1 MRKTL
6 FAAAATFAFACI
18 AAQANEGNLLT
29 NQQFIRLGTK
39 TITAGDETKKVLDAG
54 GQPDINTDVRNQ
66 YGVKIGEDWTYYD
79 GARSTLWIRVS
90 GGRVVFVATQLK
102 N

>member
-29 NQQFIRLGTK
+29 NQQFIRLGSK
-39 TITAGDETKKVLDAG
+39 TITAGDTDAKVLDAG
-54 GQPDINTDVRNQ
+54 GQPETRTDVINA
-66 YGVKIGEDWTYYD
+66 YGVKLGEDWTYYG
-79 GARSTLWIRVS
+79 GARSTLIIRVS

-102 N
+102 S

>member
-1 MRKTL
+1 MRETS
-6 FAAAATFAFACI
+6 FAVAAAFALACI
-18 AAQANEGNLLT
+18 AGHANEGNLLT

-39 TITAGDETKKVLDAG
+39 TITAGDTGAKVVDAG
-54 GQPDINTDVRNQ
+54 GQPDTRTDVVNGF
-66 YGVKIGEDWTYYD
+66 GVKIGEDWTYWG
-79 GARSTLWIRVS
+79 GARSTLIIRVS